1 MRYIYAG
8 LGLFFFAL
16 GAVGAV
22 LPVLPTTPFLL
33 LASFFFLRSSKR
45 LNNWFMGT
53 TLYKRYLSNYIDNR
67 QMTLRSKFL
76 CASPGVIIMTVL
88 AVVLPQWWAKV
99 LLIGLTLFEI
109 WFFATRIKTVSVEEA
124 RRYGQM
130 RNGEIDDLEP
140 AGE

>member
-1 MRYIYAG
+1 MRYIYAA

-16 GAVGAV
+16 GAVGAL

-45 LNNWFMGT
+45 LNDWFVGT
-53 TLYKRYLSNYIDNR
+53 KLYKRYLSNYMDKR
-67 QMTLRSKFL
+67 QMTVRAKLL
-76 CASPGVIIMTVL
+76 CACPGVIIMSVL
-88 AVVLPQWWAKV
+88 AVVLPQWWAKA

-124 RRYGQM
+124 RQYGQM
-130 RNGEIDDLEP
+130 RNGELGDLEP
-140 AGE
+140 TGE